1 VVTNACNP
9 NTREAKAGESRVPG
23 QSGLQSETL
32 SQKTKKQNKNFLR
45 KQKEKQKP
53 TILRIG

>member
-1 VVTNACNP
+1 VTNACNP

-23 QSGLQSETL
+23 QPGLQSETL